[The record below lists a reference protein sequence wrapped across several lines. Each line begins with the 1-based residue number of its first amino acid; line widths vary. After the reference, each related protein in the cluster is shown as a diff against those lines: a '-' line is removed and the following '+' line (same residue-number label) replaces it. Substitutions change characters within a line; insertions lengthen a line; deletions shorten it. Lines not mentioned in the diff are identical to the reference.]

1 MNLDVAGPAAP
12 PRSNGELVFTEPW
25 ESRAF
30 GLAVTLHAGGAFE
43 WEDFRQQLIAAVGR
57 WEAGSS
63 SVGDTPG
70 PGPGSDGW
78 SYYACW
84 LEALERVLDAEG
96 VVEAA
101 AVAVRAG
108 ELAARPA
115 DHGHRHD
122 NHGHDHHDHHDHDGG
137 A

>member
-30 GLAVTLHAGGAFE
+30 GLAVTLHAGGAFD
-43 WEDFRQQLIAAVGR
+43 WEDFRQELILAVGR
-57 WEAGSS
+57 WEAGH
-63 SVGDTPG
+63 
-70 PGPGSDGW
+70 PGSEGW
-78 SYYACW
+78 SYYTCW
-84 LEALERVLDAEG
+84 LEALEVVLAAEG
-96 VVEAA
+96 MVEAE

-108 ELAARPA
+108 ELADRPA
-115 DHGHRHD
+115 DHGHRHE
-122 NHGHDHHDHHDHDGG
+122 HGDHHHHDHDGG